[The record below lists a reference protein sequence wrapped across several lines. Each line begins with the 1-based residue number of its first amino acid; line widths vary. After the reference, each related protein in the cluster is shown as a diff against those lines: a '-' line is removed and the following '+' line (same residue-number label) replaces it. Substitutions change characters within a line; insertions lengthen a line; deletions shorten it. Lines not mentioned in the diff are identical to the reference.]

1 MAYEQGYVGDP
12 RGREAAIEASQGGNG
27 SSSPYSP
34 YVPAPYSPYIKS
46 EAQIKQDII
55 RARQKQLY
63 GTPFTQ
69 MPKTLES
76 LNKELNTTVN
86 PTLNALINFLQG
98 KIGGT
103 KVNYQGGARRLN
115 VNVPLL
121 NMGGGLL
128 SGQGSYSPYG
138 NNYLGFKYTGN
149 W

>member
-12 RGREAAIEASQGGNG
+12 RGREVAIEARQGGNG

-34 YVPAPYSPYIKS
+34 YIPAPYSPYIKS

-69 MPKTLES
+69 GEIPAP
-76 LNKELNTTVN
+76 TTNPSVN
-86 PTLNALINFLQG
+86 PSLRSIVNMIRTGNTPIGQFQLASDALGSYL
-98 KIGGT
+98 
-103 KVNYQGGARRLN
+103 NYQSPSFMNAGP
-115 VNVPLL
+115 VNA
-121 NMGGGLL
+121 GLI
-128 SGQGSYSPYG
+128 GS
-138 NNYLGFKYTGN
+138 LGRNRGFLGIRGT

>member
-12 RGREAAIEASQGGNG
+12 RGREGAIEVSQGGNG

-86 PTLNALINFLQG
+86 PTLNALINLLQG
-98 KIGGT
+98 RIGN
-103 KVNYQGGARRLN
+103 VQAN
-115 VNVPLL
+115 VNVPGRRISLDVPL
-121 NMGGGLL
+121 MNMGGGLL

>member
-1 MAYEQGYVGDP
+1 MAYEQDYAGDP
-12 RGREAAIEASQGGNG
+12 RGRGGAIEARQGGNG

-34 YVPAPYSPYIKS
+34 YIPAPYSPYIKN
-46 EAQIKQDII
+46 EAEIKQDII

-63 GTPFTQ
+63 GEFTQ
-69 MPKTLES
+69 MPKTLEG